1 MSLLTDILVW
11 SNANLLPWQRDAL
24 RRLFQYQECSS
35 QDSDDLYAMLKS
47 ARGLPDPQ
55 NRQPSPLAAEH
66 LPVRSSGADVVVLN
80 ALRELKNVNRI
91 ADGEKLTFGPKG
103 ITIIYGG
110 NGSGKSGY
118 SRVLKR
124 ACKMRRQY
132 SRLRATIDRIIQD
145 VVFNGV
151 LHRYRDRI
159 SIDRLDGVVGFTG
172 SEFREIERLHKACC
186 GVIDSHDASSVKNE
200 SVPTAKQLG
209 QDIEDVRGDCKSG

>member
-35 QDSDDLYAMLKS
+35 QI
-47 ARGLPDPQ
+47 
-55 NRQPSPLAAEH
+55 E
-66 LPVRSSGADVVVLN
+66 
-80 ALRELKNVNRI
+80 
-91 ADGEKLTFGPKG
+91 
-103 ITIIYGG
+103 
-110 NGSGKSGY
+110 
-118 SRVLKR
+118 
-124 ACKMRRQY
+124 
-132 SRLRATIDRIIQD
+132 RIIQD

-172 SEFREIERLHKACC
+172 FEFREIERLHKACC
-186 GVIDSHDASSVKNE
+186 EVIDSHDASSVKNE